1 MTHLTEGAAM
11 YHLLT
16 ADLIEL
22 ERAELV
28 RRLRRDRHTAA
39 VRAARTARRRRIAR

>member
-1 MTHLTEGAAM
+1 MN
-11 YHLLT
+11 HLLA

-28 RRLRRDRHTAA
+28 RRLRRDRHVATVRAIRTEA
-39 VRAARTARRRRIAR
+39 RRRAAR

>member
-1 MTHLTEGAAM
+1 MN
-11 YHLLT
+11 HLLA
-16 ADLIEL
+16 ADLIQL

-39 VRAARTARRRRIAR
+39 VRATRTPLRHRIAR

>member
-1 MTHLTEGAAM
+1 MN
-11 YHLLT
+11 HLLT

-28 RRLRRDRHTAA
+28 RRLRRDRHAAA
-39 VRAARTARRRRIAR
+39 VRAARIPLRRRTAR